1 MDALIEDFRNEW
13 SRKPKSV
20 LMKLIIINLGV
31 FLGLLLLPVF
41 WRPIES
47 WLIALCFIPAD
58 FSDFLARPWTLLTYS
73 FSHKNFFH
81 ILFNLYILYWFGRL
95 TTMEMGKMRLL
106 ALYLY
111 GGIAGG
117 LLYLVLYNNLP
128 FFMQNKP
135 ELGMVGA
142 SASIYAITTA
152 LATWMPNMRI
162 QMIFIGEVR
171 LKHIV
176 LVVILLSFAGSLG
189 SNAGGNI
196 AHLGGAALGFLFAW
210 QLKQGKDWA
219 LPVSKSA
226 KWIMATSSTLI
237 DWFRQMIKPK
247 PKFRVS
253 YKSEKKGSKTQESG
267 ADAPDQDQID
277 HILDKISQSGYDS
290 LTTQEKQI
298 LFNASQKKT

>member
-13 SRKPKSV
+13 NRKPKSV
-20 LMKLIIINLGV
+20 LMKLIIINLGI

-41 WRPIES
+41 WRPIDS
-47 WLIALCFIPAD
+47 WLIALFFIPAD

-81 ILFNLYILYWFGRL
+81 ILFNLYVLYWFGRL
-95 TTMEMGKMRLL
+95 TTMEIGKMRLL

-111 GGIAGG
+111 GGVAGG
-117 LLYLVLYNNLP
+117 ILYLVLYNNLP
-128 FFMQNKP
+128 FFVQNKP

-152 LATWMPNMRI
+152 MATWMPNMRI

-171 LKHIV
+171 LKHLV
-176 LVVILLSFAGSLG
+176 LITILLSFAGSLG

-210 QLKQGKDWA
+210 QLKQGNDWS
-219 LPVSKSA
+219 LPIRKTA
-226 KWIMATSSTLI
+226 EWIEM
-237 DWFRQMIKPK
+237 MMKPK

-253 YKSEKKGSKTQESG
+253 YKSDKKGSKTNEAG
-267 ADAPDQDQID
+267 ADAPDQDQVD
-277 HILDKISQSGYDS
+277 RILDKISQSGYDS